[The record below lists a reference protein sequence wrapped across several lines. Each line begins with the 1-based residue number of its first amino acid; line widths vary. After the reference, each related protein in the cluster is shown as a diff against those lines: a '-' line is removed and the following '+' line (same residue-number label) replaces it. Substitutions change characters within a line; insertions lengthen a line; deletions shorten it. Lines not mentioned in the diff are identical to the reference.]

1 MRIIKY
7 ECMLVK
13 YEIAILLSVFKFLFV
28 NNLQPLELGQWTAH
42 IQPPANGK
50 LSIEE
55 QFVCFVCLSRFAV
68 RLPFPMRLD
77 ELDYHLPREQIA
89 QRPLDRREASRLLFL
104 DRSSGLFEDQFFAE
118 FPSLLRGDEL
128 LVFNNAR
135 VIPARLFGRRAGV
148 HSQPPSRAT
157 RSEHLTGKVEIF
169 LTREL
174 DPETWEALV
183 RPGRKMQVGERV
195 LFGEGELEAEV
206 LSRGQLGM
214 RTLRFISHDQSSISQ
229 HFERLGHVPLPPY
242 IDRADETSDRER
254 YQTVFA
260 KRPGAIAAPTAGL
273 HFSTEILEKIR
284 ARGVEIC
291 ELTLHVGLGTFQ
303 PIHGETLESHVMH
316 AESYEILAETADRI
330 QAARDAG
337 RPILAIGT
345 TAVRAL
351 EDAALR
357 AAESGSANLVLS
369 GKAEARLFIV
379 PGFRFRVVKGLLTNF
394 HLPRST
400 LLALVCAFAGR
411 EHVLAAYNH
420 AVEAGYRFYSYG
432 DCQLIR

>member
-1 MRIIKY
+1 
-7 ECMLVK
+7 
-13 YEIAILLSVFKFLFV
+13 
-28 NNLQPLELGQWTAH
+28 
-42 IQPPANGK
+42 
-50 LSIEE
+50 
-55 QFVCFVCLSRFAV
+55 
-68 RLPFPMRLD
+68 MRLD
-77 ELDYHLPREQIA
+77 ELDYRLPREQIA
-89 QRPLDRREASRLLFL
+89 QRPLERRESSRLLL
-104 DRSSGLFEDQFFAE
+104 LNRSSGDFEDRLFTE
-118 FPSLLRGDEL
+118 FSSLLRGDEL

-174 DPETWEALV
+174 DSQTWEALV
-183 RPGRKMQVGERV
+183 RPGRKMHVGERV
-195 LFGEGELEAEV
+195 LFGNGELEAEV
-206 LSRGQLGM
+206 LSRGELGL
-214 RTLRFISHDQSSISQ
+214 RTLRFVSHDQHTIGQ

-242 IDRADETSDRER
+242 IERADETSDRER

-260 KRPGAIAAPTAGL
+260 KRAGAIAAPTAGL
-273 HFSTEILEKIR
+273 HFSTEILEQIR

-303 PIHGETLESHVMH
+303 PIHSETLEGHAMH
-316 AESYEILAETADRI
+316 SEGYEIPEGTAERI

-337 RPILAIGT
+337 RPILAVGT
-345 TAVRAL
+345 TVVRAL

-357 AAESGSANLVLS
+357 AAESGSKNLVIP

-379 PGFRFRVVKGLLTNF
+379 PGFQFQVVEGLLTNF

-400 LLALVCAFAGR
+400 LLALVSAFAGR
-411 EHVLAAYNH
+411 ELILAAYKH
-420 AVEAGYRFYSYG
+420 AVDAGYRFYSYG
-432 DCQLIR
+432 DCMLVR